1 MAFVCNE
8 LQYTKSMIPKDK
20 FIINYYIRNN
30 AINNNYNGTRII
42 Q

>member
-8 LQYTKSMIPKDK
+8 LQYTKSMIQKDK
-20 FIINYYIRNN
+20 CIINYYIRNN
-30 AINNNYNGTRII
+30 AIITNYNGTRVI